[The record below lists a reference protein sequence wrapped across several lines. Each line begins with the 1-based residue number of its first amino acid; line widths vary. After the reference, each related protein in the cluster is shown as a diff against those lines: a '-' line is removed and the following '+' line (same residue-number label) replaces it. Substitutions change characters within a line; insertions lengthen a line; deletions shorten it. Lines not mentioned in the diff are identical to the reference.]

1 MADEEVARRIDE
13 ALNKILTTTDQ
24 SGNMRKEMK
33 KNMYENVSI
42 LRNLFVK
49 MQATVEEVRR
59 QKDQTENEAQAMEAK
74 LDSFTA
80 NNKET
85 QREI

>member
-49 MQATVEEVRR
+49 MQATLEETIR
-59 QKDQTENEAQAMEAK
+59 QKPNRMGSPSYE
-74 LDSFTA
+74 
-80 NNKET
+80 
-85 QREI
+85 REIRFLHS